1 MNSTLPIPTRRQPD
15 TLLNETIC
23 PFQFARPT
31 HASGRMVRTL
41 FSMVV
46 LMLFVL
52 PPVNAQNIISTV
64 AGGGQIP
71 STPLTADIP
80 GPTATIKDSAGN
92 LYIAAPFSA
101 NIFKLSNGVLTL
113 WAGQGWGGFNADNI
127 PVSTAVLGK
136 PAAFAFDTH
145 GNLYIAD
152 FGNTRIR
159 KVNMATQKITTV
171 AGDGKKC
178 ASSTASCGDGG
189 RAKDAL
195 MNLPQGVA
203 VDSAG
208 NIFIADSSDNRIRR
222 VDHAS
227 PFIITTFAG
236 TGKPC
241 PDPTDF
247 MRRRWTRHLGKVEL
261 PRRRRR

>member
-1 MNSTLPIPTRRQPD
+1 MA
-15 TLLNETIC
+15 LL
-23 PFQFARPT
+23 
-31 HASGRMVRTL
+31 VL
-41 FSMVV
+41 FE
-46 LMLFVL
+46 L

-71 STPLTADIP
+71 STPLNADIP

-101 NIFKLSNGVLTL
+101 NIFKLSNGVLTV

-127 PVSTAVLGK
+127 QVSAAVLGK

-159 KVNMATQKITTV
+159 KVNMATQVITTV
-171 AGDGKKC
+171 AGNGKKC

-189 RAKDAL
+189 AAK
-195 MNLPQGVA
+195 
-203 VDSAG
+203 
-208 NIFIADSSDNRIRR
+208 
-222 VDHAS
+222 HA
-227 PFIITTFAG
+227 PV
-236 TGKPC
+236 KP
-241 PDPTDF
+241 PARH
-247 MRRRWTRHLGKVEL
+247 RRRQRGKHLHSRQLG
-261 PRRRRR
+261 